1 MSVKGMGKGRQ
12 SVEKHGS
19 VSPPESN
26 TDPAEKVIGC
36 IVQNVI
42 VSA

>member
-1 MSVKGMGKGRQ
+1 MSVKGRGKGRQ

-26 TDPAEKVIGC
+26 TDSAEKVIGC
-36 IVQNVI
+36 MVAGV
-42 VSA
+42 